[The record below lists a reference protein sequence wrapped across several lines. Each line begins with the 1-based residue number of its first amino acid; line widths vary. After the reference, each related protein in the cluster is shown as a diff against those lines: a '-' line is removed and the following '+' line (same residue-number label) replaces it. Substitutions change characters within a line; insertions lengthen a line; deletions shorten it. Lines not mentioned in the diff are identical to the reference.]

1 MTLAAPFQ
9 VRIRRQTSADL
20 WVQVTA
26 KTTILE
32 IKRKIFEDG
41 AIPPNSQK
49 LTWDGK
55 SLSDDDATLE
65 SYGITTEV
73 DIYVEFTSLLSSAG
87 SRGGIENEQMFG

>member
-9 VRIRRQTSADL
+9 VRIRRATSADL
-20 WVQVTA
+20 WVPVTA

-41 AIPPNSQK
+41 AIPPNNQR

-55 SLSDDDATLE
+55 TLDDDDATLD
-65 SYGITTEV
+65 SYGITDEV
-73 DIYVEFTSLLSSAG
+73 VIVAESV
-87 SRGGIENEQMFG
+87 

>member
-9 VRIRRQTSADL
+9 VRIRRQTSADF

-41 AIPPNSQK
+41 AIPPNSQRYSRFVNSLISVDLLGR
-49 LTWDGK
+49 LTWNGK
-55 SLSDDDATLE
+55 TLDNDDASLE

-73 DIYVEFTSLLSSAG
+73 DIYVEFV
-87 SRGGIENEQMFG
+87 

>member
-9 VRIRRQTSADL
+9 VRIRRSTAADL
-20 WVQVTA
+20 WVQVTP

-41 AIPPNSQK
+41 AIPPNSQR

-55 SLSDDDATLE
+55 ALDDDDATLE
-65 SYGITTEV
+65 SYGITNEV
-73 DIYVEFTSLLSSAG
+73 DIYVDSV
-87 SRGGIENEQMFG
+87 

>member
-9 VRIRRQTSADL
+9 VRIRRATSADL

-41 AIPPNSQK
+41 AIPPNSQR
-49 LTWDGK
+49 LTWGGK
-55 SLSDDDATLE
+55 TLDNDDATLE

-73 DIYVEFTSLLSSAG
+73 DIYMEYV
-87 SRGGIENEQMFG
+87 

>member
-9 VRIRRQTSADL
+9 VRIRRSTSADL

-32 IKRKIFEDG
+32 IKRKVFEDG
-41 AIPPNSQK
+41 AIPPNSQR

-55 SLSDDDATLE
+55 TLDDDDATLE

-73 DIYVEFTSLLSSAG
+73 DIYVGFV
-87 SRGGIENEQMFG
+87 